1 MIVGLTGGIA
11 TGKSEAARYFKKLG
25 MCVIDADVL
34 SRELIV
40 QHAPL
45 LDELVKTF
53 GPGILYFD
61 GALNRKKLADMLF
74 SSRKVRL
81 GVEKIL
87 HAHIIFR
94 INAAILQNVSK
105 YDILIDAPLLFEV
118 GLNKVCD
125 KVVVVHVP
133 YEVQVARLMLRDNVD
148 YCQVKKRI
156 DSQMPIMRKIEAADF
171 SIDNTSSKKDLE
183 RNVECLYKLLTFG
196 QK

>member
-11 TGKSEAARYFKKLG
+11 TGKSEAARYFEILG
-25 MCVIDADVL
+25 MYVIDADAV
-34 SRELIV
+34 SRELV
-40 QHAPL
+40 AKGAPL

-53 GPGILYFD
+53 GNDILCFD
-61 GALNRKKLADMLF
+61 GTLNRKKLADMLF
-74 SSRKVRL
+74 SSREIKL
-81 GVEKIL
+81 KIEKIL

-94 INAAILQNVSK
+94 INAVILQNVSK

-118 GLNKVCD
+118 GLNEVCD

-133 YEVQVARLMLRDNVD
+133 YEVQVVRLALRDKVD

-156 DSQMPIMRKIEAADF
+156 DSQMPIIRKIEAADF

-183 RNVECLYKLLTFG
+183 RNVKYLYKLLTFG